1 MYRIMCE
8 NPKTL
13 GFDVD
18 PLHYSLAVGLWLL
31 DEEAFVT
38 EEIFNIRNGVLIFDD
53 NDQTIERG

>member
-1 MYRIMCE
+1 MCE